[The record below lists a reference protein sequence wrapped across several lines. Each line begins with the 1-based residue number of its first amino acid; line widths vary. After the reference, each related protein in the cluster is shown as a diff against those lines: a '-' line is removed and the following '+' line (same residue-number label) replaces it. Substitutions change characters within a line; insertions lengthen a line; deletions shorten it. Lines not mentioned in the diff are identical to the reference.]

1 MEQLA
6 CDTGPDGAGSERSPV
21 FTRLLPGARVRAE
34 PGRARPRPRC
44 KVLPG
49 KGGMGKRRRRRRR
62 GFVGGRQ
69 KLDRLASLQIGRE
82 KKGRSSRTP
91 PEPCSQR
98 GLSPWRPPGSLT
110 RRAQL
115 REGPEELTYF
125 GAEVA
130 ALGPAEGGERG
141 AEREQG
147 EQEAAGGSRGGRHG
161 PRRRGAGRCGL
172 RGGAHAL
179 GSRRRS
185 PWAPLSSEGTELGFL
200 ERRRLGGDGM
210 APESA
215 CLLFS
220 FPFFDLSSA

>member
-1 MEQLA
+1 MPECAQSPGER
-6 CDTGPDGAGSERSPV
+6 GPGPAAKFFQGRGEWERGGGGGGGGLWEAGKSWIDLQVCRSGGKRKAGA
-21 FTRLLPGARVRAE
+21 AE
-34 PGRARPRPRC
+34 P
-44 KVLPG
+44 
-49 KGGMGKRRRRRRR
+49 
-62 GFVGGRQ
+62 
-69 KLDRLASLQIGRE
+69 
-82 KKGRSSRTP
+82 P

>member
-1 MEQLA
+1 MPQCAQSL
-6 CDTGPDGAGSERSPV
+6 
-21 FTRLLPGARVRAE
+21 
-34 PGRARPRPRC
+34 
-44 KVLPG
+44 
-49 KGGMGKRRRRRRR
+49 GKRDPGPAAEFFQGREEWER
-62 GFVGGRQ
+62 VGGGGRGVVGVRQ
-69 KLDRLASLQIGRE
+69 KLDRLASLQMRGE
-82 KKGRSSRTP
+82 KERLAQQSP
-91 PEPCSQR
+91 PEPISQR
-98 GLSPWRPPGSLT
+98 GLSPWRPPGSPT
-110 RRAQL
+110 RRAKL

-141 AEREQG
+141 AKREQG

-185 PWAPLSSEGTELGFL
+185 LGAPLSSKGTECGFL
-200 ERRRLGGDGM
+200 ERGRLGGEGI
-210 APESA
+210 APENV

>member
-1 MEQLA
+1 MA
-6 CDTGPDGAGSERSPV
+6 
-21 FTRLLPGARVRAE
+21 
-34 PGRARPRPRC
+34 
-44 KVLPG
+44 
-49 KGGMGKRRRRRRR
+49 
-62 GFVGGRQ
+62 GGRQ
-69 KLDRLASLQIGRE
+69 KVGSTCKFADEERKERPEQQSVH
-82 KKGRSSRTP
+82 P
-91 PEPCSQR
+91 PSWGGGSQQ
-98 GLSPWRPPGSLT
+98 GLSPWRPPDSPT
-110 RRAQL
+110 RLAQP
-115 REGPEELTYF
+115 REGREELTYF
-125 GAEVA
+125 GAKVA

-161 PRRRGAGRCGL
+161 PWRRGAWRCGL

-185 PWAPLSSEGTELGFL
+185 LWAPLSSEGTGFGFL
-200 ERRRLGGDGM
+200 EGSRLGGEGI